1 MKNSTLLI
9 RSLVIILL
17 ITGFAH
23 FFYYNYSESGHD
35 SVISFFSNT
44 LQWESV
50 EYWFYVF
57 NDLSLVY
64 IIVPF
69 FVIELIRYAFLRRLN
84 KDLILDS
91 ITNII
96 TFGGFF
102 LIEIILGI
110 LAITK
115 VYYWLFNNV
124 SLSHL
129 DINWA
134 TIISCVLLADFA
146 YYWEHRMMHRIGIGW
161 ATHTVHHSS
170 PHFNMS
176 VAYRFGPLDAIM
188 PIVFSL
194 PIVMLGFDPILVL
207 LSEVFVQV
215 FQTLLHTEIIG
226 KLTKPVEFIFNTPSH
241 HRVHHGSNRQ
251 YWDKNY
257 AGILIIW
264 DRLLGTFEPEVE
276 KVKYGISEP
285 LNSVN
290 PIKVFFHGLTRLNYK
305 LGKVSGVKNKLK
317 VFIKPPDWMPENP
330 NNS

>member
-1 MKNSTLLI
+1 MIEFLSKKI
-9 RSLVIILL
+9 EWI
-17 ITGFAH
+17 
-23 FFYYNYSESGHD
+23 D
-35 SVISFFSNT
+35 
-44 LQWESV
+44 LQ
-50 EYWFYVF
+50 YWFYIF

-64 IIVPF
+64 IIIPF
-69 FVIELIRYAFLRRLN
+69 FVLELIRYGVQRRLN

-91 ITNII
+91 IANVI

-115 VYYWLFNNV
+115 LYFWVYQNI
-124 SLSHL
+124 SLPHL
-129 DINWA
+129 ELNWV
-134 TIISCVLLADFA
+134 TVITCILLADFA

-176 VAYRFGPLDAIM
+176 VAYRFGPFDAIL
-188 PIVFSL
+188 PIIFSL
-194 PIVMLGFDPILVL
+194 PLVMLGYDPILVL

-215 FQTLLHTEIIG
+215 FQTLLHTEIVG

-264 DRLLGTFEPEVE
+264 DRMLGTFEPEKE
-276 KVKYGISEP
+276 KVIYGISEP
-285 LNSVN
+285 LQSVN
-290 PIKVFFHGLTRLNYK
+290 PIKVFFHGITRFIRK
-305 LGKVSGVKNKLK
+305 LKAIPGIQNKLLA
-317 VFIKPPDWMPENP
+317 FIKPPDWMPKEE
-330 NNS
+330 

>member
-1 MKNSTLLI
+1 MIEFLSKKLDWVDVN
-9 RSLVIILL
+9 
-17 ITGFAH
+17 
-23 FFYYNYSESGHD
+23 
-35 SVISFFSNT
+35 
-44 LQWESV
+44 
-50 EYWFYVF
+50 YWFYIL
-57 NDLSLVY
+57 NDLSLIY

-69 FVIELIRYAFLRRLN
+69 FVLELIRYAYLKRLN

-91 ITNII
+91 IANII
-96 TFGGFF
+96 TFGAFF
-102 LIEIILGI
+102 LIEIVLGL

-115 VYYWLFNNV
+115 VYFWIYNNF
-124 SLSHL
+124 SLPHL
-129 DINWA
+129 EINWI
-134 TIISCVLLADFA
+134 TILTCILLADFA

-188 PIVFSL
+188 PILFSL

-207 LSEVFVQV
+207 LAEVFVQV

-251 YWDKNY
+251 YWDTNY

-264 DRLLGTFEPEVE
+264 DRMLGTFEPEVE
-276 KVKYGISEP
+276 KVRYGISEP
-285 LNSVN
+285 LNSNN
-290 PIKVFFHGLTRLNYK
+290 PIKVFFHGISRLFKK
-305 LGKVSGVKNKLK
+305 LKKVEGFKNKLL
-317 VFIKPPDWMPENP
+317 VFIKPPDWMPVSSQQKLTEK
-330 NNS
+330 

>member
-1 MKNSTLLI
+1 MIEFLSKNLDWI
-9 RSLVIILL
+9 
-17 ITGFAH
+17 
-23 FFYYNYSESGHD
+23 D
-35 SVISFFSNT
+35 
-44 LQWESV
+44 V
-50 EYWFYVF
+50 EYWFYVL
-57 NDLSLVY
+57 NDLSLIY

-69 FVIELIRYAFLRRLN
+69 FVLELIRYAFQKRLN

-91 ITNII
+91 IANVI
-96 TFGGFF
+96 TFGAFF
-102 LIEIILGI
+102 AIEIILGL

-115 VYYWLFNNV
+115 VYFWVYENL
-124 SLSHL
+124 SLPHL
-129 DINWA
+129 PLNWA
-134 TIISCVLLADFA
+134 TIIACVLLADFA
-146 YYWEHRMMHRIGIGW
+146 YYWEHRTMHRIGIGW

-226 KLTKPVEFIFNTPSH
+226 KLTKPVEYIFNTPSH

-264 DRLLGTFEPEVE
+264 DRMLGTFEPEVE
-276 KVKYGISEP
+276 KVVYGISKP
-285 LNSVN
+285 INSNN
-290 PIKVFFHGLTRLNYK
+290 PITVFFHGITRLYEK
-305 LGKVSGVKNKLK
+305 IKETKGIKNKLL
-317 VFIKPPDWMPENP
+317 VLIKPPDWVPE
-330 NNS
+330 S